1 MWSDL
6 SLHLQPQL
14 PPFPLLSLNPKPQP
28 QSLHGAGHFP
38 LEAPCSGQK
47 ETQEEK
53 IKVLSVTRLC
63 LLGKGAEV
71 GAWVP
76 GRASRM
82 TQLFLPHLL
91 SSRAGS
97 SMLPPL
103 RCLRATSAALCLAAF
118 LLGP

>member
-1 MWSDL
+1 MSPG
-6 SLHLQPQL
+6 QAYGQRA
-14 PPFPLLSLNPKPQP
+14 
-28 QSLHGAGHFP
+28 GAG
-38 LEAPCSGQK
+38 
-47 ETQEEK
+47 
-53 IKVLSVTRLC
+53 
-63 LLGKGAEV
+63 
-71 GAWVP
+71 AWAP

-82 TQLFLPHLL
+82 PQLFLPHLL